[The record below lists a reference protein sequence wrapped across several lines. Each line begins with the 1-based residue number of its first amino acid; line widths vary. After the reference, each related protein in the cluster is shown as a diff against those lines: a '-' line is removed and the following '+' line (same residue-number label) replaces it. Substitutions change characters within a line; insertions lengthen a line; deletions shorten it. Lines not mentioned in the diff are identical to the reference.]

1 MGYMSELF
9 IQIHRELED
18 SQKRHQID
26 LEHQE
31 YEYLK
36 NQSDDNRNN
45 K

>member
-9 IQIHRELED
+9 IQTYREQED
-18 SQKRHQID
+18 SQKRHQQD

-36 NQSDDNRNN
+36 NQNNDNRNN